1 MVLGLNDA
9 LVELSGTLAGLTLA
23 MRNTRMI
30 ALSGL
35 ITGIAAT
42 LSMASSEFLSAK
54 SEGRGDAF
62 KSCVYTG
69 VAYLITVA
77 LLILPYLLFDPGH
90 YLYALGSMLAVVVL
104 IILGFNYY
112 IAVAKGL
119 SFKRR
124 FAEMAG
130 ISLGVAALSFVIG
143 LLVKSVLGVDV

>member
-1 MVLGLNDA
+1 
-9 LVELSGTLAGLTLA
+9 
-23 MRNTRMI
+23 
-30 ALSGL
+30 
-35 ITGIAAT
+35 
-42 LSMASSEFLSAK
+42 MASSEFLSAK

-90 YLYALGSMLAVVVL
+90 YLYALGSMLAAVVL